1 MTTTFK
7 PPKVF
12 EPLADETQDT
22 PTVFATEGTPRR
34 KFCGY
39 CKSKGWPGTS
49 HDESDCRTKKR
60 DANQRPKATTHATKV
75 LFSEQEN
82 TWAEC
87 SATEHNNTNT
97 PTEGWWADSCSTVHI
112 TNDIQDVPN
121 AQPCV
126 RAVKTGGGVTYS
138 THTGMATVQG
148 LDLIGPLVVP
158 NFPRKIIATGEITSK
173 GGELTLT
180 ESIGKLSYRGTT
192 IQLLPVGKLF
202 KVQEPAETLAT
213 AMATDAEWHERY
225 GHLPFPVFS
234 KVSEAPSSL
243 RSSHYECE
251 KCKKAKTTT
260 PVAAPQQYKIR
271 TTQVGELIHSDLCGP
286 FTEDM
291 KGNKYIITLI
301 DDYSRFTMA
310 GAIKQKSD
318 VASKLQEFIAR
329 FEVMTKMTVQNI
341 RTDHGGEYRSR
352 EFTAWLRKK
361 GIDTR
366 PTVPYHS
373 QTNSVAE
380 RTNRTIVTNIRAN
393 LGTLPRSLWSLAM
406 AYSVFTRNRLPH
418 ITLNGKCPIE
428 VISPNINME
437 AERQRF
443 RLFGQKV
450 YTVTY
455 SEGKLTDRAAKAIL
469 VRYTNTFEIYQ
480 VMLESRRLVVAKNP
494 QLRTEQEPCL
504 IETMHTPPSSQ

>member
-1 MTTTFK
+1 M
-7 PPKVF
+7 
-12 EPLADETQDT
+12 
-22 PTVFATEGTPRR
+22 
-34 KFCGY
+34 
-39 CKSKGWPGTS
+39 S

-75 LFSEQEN
+75 LFLEEEN

-97 PTEGWWADSCSTVHI
+97 PIEGWWADSCSTVHI

-121 AQPCV
+121 AQPYV
-126 RAVKTGGGVTYS
+126 RAVKIGGGVTYS
-138 THTGMATVQG
+138 THTGMVTVQG
-148 LDLIGPLVVP
+148 LDLIGTLVVP
-158 NFPRKIIATGEITSK
+158 NFSRKIIATGEITSK

-243 RSSHYECE
+243 RSSRYECE

-310 GAIKQKSD
+310 GAIKQKLD
-318 VASKLQEFIAR
+318 AASKLQEFIAR
-329 FEVMTKMTVQNI
+329 FEVMTNMTVQNI

-352 EFTAWLRKK
+352 EFTAWLRKR

-380 RTNRTIVTNIRAN
+380 
-393 LGTLPRSLWSLAM
+393 
-406 AYSVFTRNRLPH
+406 
-418 ITLNGKCPIE
+418 
-428 VISPNINME
+428 
-437 AERQRF
+437 
-443 RLFGQKV
+443 
-450 YTVTY
+450 
-455 SEGKLTDRAAKAIL
+455 
-469 VRYTNTFEIYQ
+469 
-480 VMLESRRLVVAKNP
+480 
-494 QLRTEQEPCL
+494 
-504 IETMHTPPSSQ
+504 